1 MFQTLLEEFGAVVY
15 AEVTT
20 RFKSSNSLNFVR
32 ARGRNDFLVWDTPVF
47 TSIAA
52 YTNKPT
58 FLFFNESRC
67 LFTEA
72 GMIDSQVNRCFLD
85 MRIKMCSFIRS
96 TGHMIILH
104 CHITFLHISVLPESA
119 FHCCILLHL
128 TY

>member
-72 GMIDSQVNRCFLD
+72 GMIDSQVNRWFLD
-85 MRIKMCSFIRS
+85 M
-96 TGHMIILH
+96 
-104 CHITFLHISVLPESA
+104 E
-119 FHCCILLHL
+119 
-128 TY
+128 